1 MRTLEIENQKLSI
14 KDDVEEILEGQV
26 KKIGSGAMVLV
37 PKKYLGKMVYIVM
50 KKD

>member
-14 KDDVEEILEGQV
+14 KDNVEEILEGQV
-26 KKIGSGAMVLV
+26 KKVGSGTMVLV
-37 PKKYLGKMVYIVM
+37 PKKYLGKMVYVVM

>member
-1 MRTLEIENQKLSI
+1 MRTLEIEDQKLSI
-14 KDDVEEILEGQV
+14 KDDVEEILEGEV

-37 PKKYLGKMVYIVM
+37 PKRYLGKSVYIVI